1 MTMRWIVGVLLLGAT
16 LSAQQAPVFR
26 AGVDLVTLRVVVVD
40 QKGQPVKGLTE
51 ADFNVRLEGQ
61 VRPVRVLNY
70 LEVQESS
77 VEPIEARRESTNI
90 GQAPKS
96 TTAALAPRTF
106 VLMIDDLSFRHT
118 SGLMRVYRA
127 EIDKLFEQMS
137 SSDKVVL
144 LTTSGRIAPFG
155 PTAEWDQVRARLAT
169 VRGLFDLEDMRPGVF
184 VSANE
189 AEDIRR
195 VWTWEQGAGL
205 LQDSSGSS
213 TWKEVWERECLIAP
227 ELCVAIPAPPPM
239 YLALKASAI
248 NTLAYTEQ
256 QTGIQLRGLTNALR
270 ALAKVRANGGPMT
283 LVLFSEGLGSRASHQ
298 SGTLTRLSQT
308 VAEAGATMYV
318 VTGHP
323 DDVIVPEAHQSR
335 QRPRFEEQ
343 RDLMD
348 GLEDLAGATG
358 ATIMRPIGQVG
369 PTLTRILSE
378 TSGVYELAVEA
389 PPSIKQRTLTAQVT
403 VNRKDAVVRMGRHVV
418 SPSEPPP
425 IISIEQEL
433 TNLVMKGGG
442 AWSVP
447 MSLGT
452 TLRRDQSR
460 GGLQL
465 GVNLVIDEVAKPPFR
480 VRISIVDT
488 EGRVVTSGRFVAP
501 THTASFGIEMPAGL
515 HRLRVAAADSTD
527 AVGAIEHPV
536 VGRLSPIGQFFAS
549 DLLLASEDAAGK
561 AQLLVIGQVPPETVN
576 LNARLEL
583 YASDVSTIT
592 GVQVRVEVGPPG
604 AAPLASVTLPTSVEN
619 GALVLAAKVPLAKVP
634 PGSHVVTA
642 VVLEGGQEVGRVN
655 ANFTLRPRAE
665 GGLRA
670 GGSER

>member
-96 TTAALAPRTF
+96 AGGTIPSRLF
-106 VLMIDDLSFRHT
+106 VLLFDDLSFRHT
-118 SGLMRVYRA
+118 SALMRVYRDA
-127 EIDKLFEQMS
+127 LDKLLAQMTAT
-137 SSDKVVL
+137 DKVGL
-144 LTTSGRIAPFG
+144 LTTSGRVAPFG
-155 PTAEWDQVRARLAT
+155 PTADWDQVRARLAAL
-169 VRGLFDLEDMRPGVF
+169 RGYFDLEDFRSDVF
-184 VSANE
+184 VSLTE
-189 AEDIRR
+189 AEDIRK
-195 VWTWEQGAGL
+195 VFIWEEASALINGPGQT
-205 LQDSSGSS
+205 

-227 ELCVAIPAPPPM
+227 QLCEPPAPPQM
-239 YLALKASAI
+239 YFALKGAA
-248 NTLAYTEQ
+248 NNALAYTQQ
-256 QTGIQLRGLTNALR
+256 QTSIQIRGFTNALR
-270 ALAKVRANGGPMT
+270 ALASIRAVGGQMV
-283 LVLFSEGLGSRASHQ
+283 LVIFSEGLGSRASAQ

-323 DDVIVPEAHQSR
+323 DDITIAEPHASR

-549 DLLLASEDAAGK
+549 DLLLASEDAAGN